1 MKEDV
6 KNAIR
11 FLWEHHRGKFVGTLL
26 GLLFALIC
34 GALSIGLG
42 ILLFDTLNGS
52 IPMVKEEVLEESV
65 LYTNLRAVAYAI
77 FPYMKSLMFKQ

>member
-26 GLLFALIC
+26 GLLFDVLVLVIGFFPTVFLMLCSGIGCLI
-34 GALSIGLG
+34 GARIDRGG
-42 ILLFDTLNGS
+42 IL
-52 IPMVKEEVLEESV
+52 EEMRDRLPERFQ
-65 LYTNLRAVAYAI
+65 YWHR
-77 FPYMKSLMFKQ
+77 F

>member
-26 GLLFALIC
+26 GGLFAILV
-34 GALSIGLG
+34 LVIGFFPTVFLVFCSGIGFLVGVRIDRGG
-42 ILLFDTLNGS
+42 IL
-52 IPMVKEEVLEESV
+52 EEMRDRLPERFQ
-65 LYTNLRAVAYAI
+65 YWHR
-77 FPYMKSLMFKQ
+77 F

>member
-26 GLLFALIC
+26 GLLFAVLVLVIGFFPTVFLVLC
-34 GALSIGLG
+34 SGIGFLVGARIDRGG
-42 ILLFDTLNGS
+42 I
-52 IPMVKEEVLEESV
+52 PEEMRDRLPERFQ
-65 LYTNLRAVAYAI
+65 YWHR
-77 FPYMKSLMFKQ
+77 F

>member
-26 GLLFALIC
+26 GGLFAILVLVIGFFPTVFLVLC
-34 GALSIGLG
+34 SGIGLLIGARIDRGG
-42 ILLFDTLNGS
+42 IL
-52 IPMVKEEVLEESV
+52 EEMRDRLPERFQ
-65 LYTNLRAVAYAI
+65 YWHR
-77 FPYMKSLMFKQ
+77 F

>member
-26 GLLFALIC
+26 GLLFAVLVLVIGFFPAVFLMLCSGIGFLI
-34 GALSIGLG
+34 GARIDRGG
-42 ILLFDTLNGS
+42 IL
-52 IPMVKEEVLEESV
+52 EEMRDRLPERFQ
-65 LYTNLRAVAYAI
+65 YWHR
-77 FPYMKSLMFKQ
+77 F

>member
-26 GLLFALIC
+26 GGLFAILVLVIGFFPTVFLVLC
-34 GALSIGLG
+34 SGIGFLVGARIDRGG
-42 ILLFDTLNGS
+42 IL
-52 IPMVKEEVLEESV
+52 EEMRDRLLERFQ
-65 LYTNLRAVAYAI
+65 YWHR
-77 FPYMKSLMFKQ
+77 F

>member
-26 GLLFALIC
+26 GLLFAVLVLVIGFFPMVFLMLCSGIGFLI
-34 GALSIGLG
+34 GARIDRGG
-42 ILLFDTLNGS
+42 IL
-52 IPMVKEEVLEESV
+52 EEMRDRLPERFQ
-65 LYTNLRAVAYAI
+65 YWHR
-77 FPYMKSLMFKQ
+77 F